1 LSIYLDTSALV
12 KLYVD
17 EDGSDAVWRLVGDN
31 GSATCRI
38 TWAEALAAFA
48 RRERE
53 SAPETAEVWAM
64 ARQRLKDD
72 WPALQVVEV
81 TQALV
86 DRAGDYAET
95 FALRGYDAV
104 QLAAGHVMGSA
115 LARPPTFVSFDRRLN
130 RAARVLGL
138 QLPEGAP
145 T

>member
-1 LSIYLDTSALV
+1 MSVYLDASALV

-17 EDGSDAVWRLVGDN
+17 EDGSDAVWRLVGED
-31 GSATCRI
+31 GSATCRV

-53 SAPETAEVWAM
+53 SPLGTAEVWST

-81 TQALV
+81 TQTLV
-86 DRAGDYAET
+86 ERAGEYAET
-95 FALRGYDAV
+95 FALRGHDAV
-104 QLAAGHVMGSA
+104 QLAAGQALRSA
-115 LARPPTFVSFDRRLN
+115 LTNAPTFVSFDRRLN

-138 QLPEGAP
+138 PLPEGAP